1 MRRRNLIC
9 LCLCLALAL
18 PWGGALADALDVPA
32 AAAPQ
37 ANALELDGALDSALL
52 PDAPALEDLPPLNAG
67 EDALTLDAELV
78 AGEEPEAGGADGA
91 SAKTVS
97 NGEWYGDFL
106 MTGTRLDGYGGEGGE
121 VTVPQGVTEIGGGF
135 YSNTGSKKITSLI
148 LPDTCRKINDRAF
161 SGMNIESISLPNSL
175 VYIGR
180 QAFEYCDKLKS
191 VVIPSSVSSI
201 EADTFNGCESLTSVT
216 IPDSVIKL
224 GDRAFQGCASLAS
237 VTIPGSI
244 SYVGPYAFAGCL
256 SLASATLCEG
266 VEHVED
272 HAFKNCTMLS
282 SVSLPKSLITLDVYC
297 FEGCS
302 CLTQVVIPEGVS
314 YIPTGAFK
322 NCTMLSSVTI
332 PDSVT
337 AIYNDA
343 FYNCVNLRSVNG
355 DGKVALSDK
364 VTFIDSYAFNGCTS
378 ITELSVGKGIKEIKG
393 YAFSGC
399 TRLKKV
405 AIWGHGNG
413 FQYSAFT
420 DIDRTPHF
428 DLYCDNS
435 LAGWCKEQSEKDS
448 NFTYSVT
455 HHYVDLPAV
464 KPTTTAPGKTA
475 GVQCEWCKK
484 WKTEQKDIPKLPKK
498 VSLNYSGSVSLT
510 LGDKLT
516 LVATLTDY
524 DSASTLTWK
533 SSKPAVA
540 SVSQKG
546 VVKALKK
553 GSTTITVTTKNKKTA
568 KVTVKVVAPKPTK
581 IKIVKPKSKTVV
593 KGKTLQLKAQLYPA
607 NAESKLSWSS
617 SDKSVATV
625 TSKGLVKGVKAG
637 KATITV
643 TTDNGYSASIVVTV
657 KAK

>member
-1 MRRRNLIC
+1 
-9 LCLCLALAL
+9 
-18 PWGGALADALDVPA
+18 
-32 AAAPQ
+32 
-37 ANALELDGALDSALL
+37 
-52 PDAPALEDLPPLNAG
+52 
-67 EDALTLDAELV
+67 
-78 AGEEPEAGGADGA
+78 
-91 SAKTVS
+91 
-97 NGEWYGDFL
+97 
-106 MTGTRLDGYGGEGGE
+106 MTT
-121 VTVPQGVTEIGGGF
+121 
-135 YSNTGSKKITSLI
+135 
-148 LPDTCRKINDRAF
+148 
-161 SGMNIESISLPNSL
+161 
-175 VYIGR
+175 
-180 QAFEYCDKLKS
+180 
-191 VVIPSSVSSI
+191 PS
-201 EADTFNGCESLTSVT
+201 T
-216 IPDSVIKL
+216 
-224 GDRAFQGCASLAS
+224 
-237 VTIPGSI
+237 
-244 SYVGPYAFAGCL
+244 
-256 SLASATLCEG
+256 
-266 VEHVED
+266 
-272 HAFKNCTMLS
+272 
-282 SVSLPKSLITLDVYC
+282 
-297 FEGCS
+297 
-302 CLTQVVIPEGVS
+302 
-314 YIPTGAFK
+314 
-322 NCTMLSSVTI
+322 
-332 PDSVT
+332 T
-337 AIYNDA
+337 A
-343 FYNCVNLRSVNG
+343 NLRSVNA

-364 VTFIDSYAFNGCTS
+364 VTMIDDYAFNGCTS
-378 ITELSVGKGIKEIKG
+378 ITELSVGKDIKEIKSW
-393 YAFSGC
+393 AFEGC

-413 FQYSAFT
+413 FNFSAFR
-420 DIDRTPHF
+420 DIDRAPHF

-475 GVQCEWCKK
+475 GRQCEWCKK

-510 LGDKLT
+510 LGKKLT

-533 SSKPAVA
+533 SSKPAMA

-593 KGKTLQLKAQLYPA
+593 KGKTLQLKAQLYPT

-637 KATITV
+637 KTTITV